1 MFKSVKKA
9 VFPVAGMG
17 TRILPA
23 TKAVPKEML
32 TVVDKPL
39 IQYAVDEALAA
50 GIEHIIFVTGQGKTA
65 LEDHFD
71 RSDRLETILTD
82 RGKNDIL
89 DEMRIGELRDGAIS
103 YVRQSRAL
111 GLGHAIWCA
120 RHIVGNEPFAIL
132 LPDDYCLAHK
142 PVLKQMMEHYEQ
154 HGGNM
159 VAITEV
165 PKDKTNRYGI
175 LDVEK
180 DFGNSVSIKGL
191 VEKPDPKDAPSNLS
205 VIGRYILQPEVFEY
219 LSVQEI
225 GAGNEIQLT
234 DAMAKLIGKQPFHG
248 IRYEGDRFDCGD
260 RSGYVKAILATALKR
275 PDLSKDIH
283 DFFTKRVEAM
293 TSQNKTNHLEISVI

>member
-71 RSDRLETILTD
+71 RSDRLETLLTA
-82 RGKNDIL
+82 RGKNTIL
-89 DEMRIGELRDGAIS
+89 DEMRTAELRDGAIS
-103 YVRQSRAL
+103 YVRQSKAL
-111 GLGHAIWCA
+111 GLGHAVWCA
-120 RHIVGNEPFAIL
+120 RHIVGNEPFAVI
-132 LPDDYCLAHK
+132 LPDDYCLAK
-142 PVLKQMMEHYEQ
+142 TPVLKQMMDHYQQ

-165 PKDKTNRYGI
+165 PKEKTNKYGI
-175 LDVEK
+175 LDVGQ
-180 DFGNSVSIKGL
+180 DFGHSVSINGL
-191 VEKPDPKDAPSNLS
+191 VEKPNPEDAPSNLS
-205 VIGRYILQPEVFEY
+205 IIGRYILQPEIFDH
-219 LSVQEI
+219 LQFQEM

-234 DAMAKLIGKQPFHG
+234 DAMAKLIGHQPFHG

-260 RSGYVKAILATALKR
+260 RAGYVKAILATALGR
-275 PDLSKDIH
+275 PDLQEDIQ
-283 DFFTKRVEAM
+283 DFFTKRVEVV
-293 TSQNKTNHLEISVI
+293 TSQNKTVPLTVTIA

>member
-1 MFKSVKKA
+1 MFKPVKKA

-32 TVVDKPL
+32 TIVDKPL
-39 IQYAVDEALAA
+39 IQYAVDEAIAA

-71 RSDRLETILTD
+71 RSDRLENILTE

-89 DEMRIGELRDGAIS
+89 DEMRDSELRDGAIS
-103 YVRQSRAL
+103 YVRQSQPL

-132 LPDDYCLAHK
+132 LPDDYCLAQT
-142 PVLKQMMEHYEQ
+142 PVLKQMINHYNQ

-165 PKDKTNRYGI
+165 PREKTNKYGI
-175 LDVEK
+175 LDIGK
-180 DFGNSVSIKGL
+180 DLGDAVTIKGL

-205 VIGRYILQPEVFEY
+205 VIGRYILQPEVFAY
-219 LSVQEI
+219 LEAKEF

-234 DAMAKLIGKQPFHG
+234 DAMAKLIGTQPFHG
-248 IRYEGDRFDCGD
+248 IRYEGTRFDCGD
-260 RSGYVKAILATALKR
+260 RSGYVKAILATALER
-275 PDLSKDIH
+275 PDLQDDISS
-283 DFFTKRVEAM
+283 FFTKRVEAV
-293 TSQNKTNHLEISVI
+293 KTPRNTKIKETV

>member
-39 IQYAVDEALAA
+39 IQYAVDEAIAS

-71 RSDRLETILTD
+71 RSDRLETLLTA

-89 DEMRIGELRDGAIS
+89 DEMRDAELRDGAIS
-103 YVRQSRAL
+103 YVRQSKAL
-111 GLGHAIWCA
+111 GLGHAVWCA
-120 RHIVGNEPFAIL
+120 RHIVGNEPFAVI
-132 LPDDYCLAHK
+132 LPDDYCLAK
-142 PVLKQMMEHYEQ
+142 TPVLKQMMNHYEI

-159 VAITEV
+159 VAVTEI
-165 PKDKTNRYGI
+165 PHEKTNKYGI
-175 LDVEK
+175 VDIGQ
-180 DFGNSVSIKGL
+180 DFGNSVTINGL
-191 VEKPDPKDAPSNLS
+191 VEKPEPKDAPSNLS
-205 VIGRYILQPEVFEY
+205 VIGRYILQPEIFDY
-219 LSVQEI
+219 LGAKEF

-248 IRYEGDRFDCGD
+248 IRYQGTRFDCGD
-260 RSGYVKAILATALKR
+260 RSGYVKAILATALDR
-275 PDLSKDIH
+275 PDLQQDIY
-283 DFFTKRVEAM
+283 DFFYQICENNTDIEQKILEA
-293 TSQNKTNHLEISVI
+293 V